1 MCASPNRGRCSG
13 QLLGFESEKH
23 GGALD
28 ALVYRILG
36 PVGEGIAPKEIGY
49 A

>member
-1 MCASPNRGRCSG
+1 MASFSASR
-13 QLLGFESEKH
+13 SEKH